1 MDPETPEPKSADAKS
16 SASRTSIK
24 VKIPSAGE
32 DLRKKTSSPSIAGPR
47 RTPVGGS
54 DIRKSPSAPILTGE
68 FVATLEG
75 QEFGQYRQLTTPASS
90 TRSPT
95 PGKHLRQPAVT
106 ETELVA

>member
-1 MDPETPEPKSADAKS
+1 MDPETPDGKNADAKS

-32 DLRKKTSSPSIAGPR
+32 DLRKKAASPGLAGPR
-47 RTPVGGS
+47 RTPTGGS
-54 DIRKSPSAPILTGE
+54 DVRKSPGLTGE

-75 QEFGQYRQLTTPASS
+75 QEFGQYRQLTTPVSS

-106 ETELVA
+106 EKE